1 MPGKPR
7 SEDLRVRAIAA
18 VLEEGLSRREA
29 ARRFKVGDAS
39 VIRWVAVYEESGRT
53 QPLNSGGDKRSKLK
67 PHRDWLLALRRK
79 ENDLTLEAVSARLLQ
94 EKGVRADASMLSRFF
109 ASEGIS
115 FKKKTV
121 HASEQERPDVAEA
134 RVEWRRMQPDLQG
147 RLIFLDET
155 GARTDMTRRHAWSDV
170 GTRALGRAPGG
181 HWKTTTFLAG
191 LTANGLIAPFVLDG
205 PMDRAAF
212 TEYVRQV
219 LVPELRA
226 GDVVILDNLPGHKG
240 EEAAELVEA
249 CGAKLM
255 FLPPYSPDLNPIEM
269 LFSKLKTLLRKA
281 ERRTREALWQTIG
294 DLLDAFTPD
303 ECANYIRHAGYAS

>member
-1 MPGKPR
+1 M
-7 SEDLRVRAIAA
+7 
-18 VLEEGLSRREA
+18 
-29 ARRFKVGDAS
+29 
-39 VIRWVAVYEESGRT
+39 
-53 QPLNSGGDKRSKLK
+53 
-67 PHRDWLLALRRK
+67 
-79 ENDLTLEAVSARLLQ
+79 
-94 EKGVRADASMLSRFF
+94 
-109 ASEGIS
+109 
-115 FKKKTV
+115 
-121 HASEQERPDVAEA
+121 AEA
-134 RVEWRRMQPDLQG
+134 RAEWRRMQPDLQG

-191 LTANGLIAPFVLDG
+191 LTAEGLIAPFVLDG

-255 FLPPYSPDLNPIEM
+255 FLPPYSPDLNPIEQV
-269 LFSKLKTLLRKA
+269 FAKLKHLLRKA
-281 ERRTREALWQTIG
+281 QERTSEHAWDRIG
-294 DLLDAFTPD
+294 QLLNTFSHE
-303 ECANYIRHAGYAS
+303 ECANYVANSGYRFNAK

>member
-1 MPGKPR
+1 M
-7 SEDLRVRAIAA
+7 
-18 VLEEGLSRREA
+18 
-29 ARRFKVGDAS
+29 
-39 VIRWVAVYEESGRT
+39 
-53 QPLNSGGDKRSKLK
+53 
-67 PHRDWLLALRRK
+67 
-79 ENDLTLEAVSARLLQ
+79 
-94 EKGVRADASMLSRFF
+94 
-109 ASEGIS
+109 
-115 FKKKTV
+115 
-121 HASEQERPDVAEA
+121 AEA

>member
-39 VIRWVAVYEESGRT
+39 VIRWVEVYEETGRT
-53 QPLNSGGDKRSKLK
+53 QPLTSGGDKRSKLK
-67 PHRDWLLALRRK
+67 PHRDWLLALRRT
-79 ENDLTLEAVSARLLQ
+79 ENDLTL
-94 EKGVRADASMLSRFF
+94 D
-109 ASEGIS
+109 
-115 FKKKTV
+115 
-121 HASEQERPDVAEA
+121 
-134 RVEWRRMQPDLQG
+134 
-147 RLIFLDET
+147 
-155 GARTDMTRRHAWSDV
+155 RTDMTRRHAWSDV

-191 LTANGLIAPFVLDG
+191 LTAEGLIAPFVLDG

-240 EEAAELVEA
+240 EEAAALVEA

-281 ERRTREALWQTIG
+281 ERRTRDALWRTIG
-294 DLLDAFTPD
+294 DLIDVFKPD